1 MFVIILLTN
10 QKLNIMKKMT
20 LLLSFVFVLSKTP
33 RLYAQFDPID
43 FNGGNLSSLQPALI
57 PAVPCGTNYLWNPTE
72 NYIPVWM
79 KDGKNNIEEDVSP
92 LYVRRDLYTCER
104 MIRNSNGFIENAFVP
119 FQNSNF
125 GTNVNPD
132 GMLNSGCPEDFRKC
146 NIGFVGVNNM
156 QPTEQLDVIGNIK
169 TSHRFIGKAAE
180 IGKIIYDAEIKD
192 AAGNPTGQIAPF
204 VFNTQNVQ
212 FTGDITANNVSAN
225 TLNTQTMNINGDLK
239 IKNAQGQN
247 VFAVYQNGE
256 VRARKTTVDL
266 QHIPDYVF
274 KEDYKLMELKELE
287 TFITKNK
294 HLPNIKSEAEY
305 QKEGGIDLGE
315 LNIKLLEKVEEL
327 TLYTIQQQ
335 KQIDA
340 LKKMVELILKK

>member
-1 MFVIILLTN
+1 
-10 QKLNIMKKMT
+10 MT
-20 LLLSFVFVLSKTP
+20 LFLSFVFVLSKTP
-33 RLYAQFDPID
+33 RLHAQFDPID
-43 FNGGNLSSLQPALI
+43 FNGRDLSSLQPALV
-57 PAVPCGTNYLWNPTE
+57 PAVPCGTNYQWIPTE

-79 KDGKNNIEEDVSP
+79 KDNNNNIEEDVSP
-92 LYVRRDLYTCER
+92 LYVRRDLFTCER
-104 MIRNSNGFIENAFVP
+104 MIRFFDPNIINNTNNGFFNP
-119 FQNSNF
+119 FSNSSF
-125 GTNVNPD
+125 GTNANPD

-146 NIGFVGVNNM
+146 NIGFVGVNNT

-340 LKKMVELILKK
+340 LKKMVQEMVKK

>member
-1 MFVIILLTN
+1 VTKICPQLSGKGDTIHFNWLSGAEEWNGILDIPPYKKCPRCNN
-10 QKLNIMKKMT
+10 QMELNKKMT
-20 LLLSFVFVLSKTP
+20 S
-33 RLYAQFDPID
+33 
-43 FNGGNLSSLQPALI
+43 
-57 PAVPCGTNYLWNPTE
+57 
-72 NYIPVWM
+72 
-79 KDGKNNIEEDVSP
+79 
-92 LYVRRDLYTCER
+92 
-104 MIRNSNGFIENAFVP
+104 
-119 FQNSNF
+119 
-125 GTNVNPD
+125 
-132 GMLNSGCPEDFRKC
+132 
-146 NIGFVGVNNM
+146 
-156 QPTEQLDVIGNIK
+156 
-169 TSHRFIGKAAE
+169 
-180 IGKIIYDAEIKD
+180 
-192 AAGNPTGQIAPF
+192 
-204 VFNTQNVQ
+204 
-212 FTGDITANNVSAN
+212 
-225 TLNTQTMNINGDLK
+225 
-239 IKNAQGQN
+239 N